1 MLFGAD
7 LFFASARGYRVLH
20 EWPVRVEQI
29 ETIAPAVQIG
39 RDLISRPVIEER
51 GAVVAGIGGPD
62 RPVGNGQQQAVE
74 RQALQR
80 VR

>member
-1 MLFGAD
+1 M
-7 LFFASARGYRVLH
+7 LH
-20 EWPVRVEQI
+20 ERPIAAEQL
-29 ETIAPAVQIG
+29 EAVNPLRQIG
-39 RDLISRPVIEER
+39 LDLISRPAIEEL